1 MCTNIM
7 KKFLKIFTTT
17 KLTIILLFLLII
29 AMFLGTLF
37 PQGGTPW
44 QYQRAFGETWY
55 NILSSIGLLDVFHSW
70 WYITLG
76 ILLLLNLLTCHIYA
90 LCVELHKNRKPEK
103 GGIEIKVSEEKIKD
117 IAGAFRESEFRYK
130 QIDDSFFIARK
141 GMPKRLFSIIFH
153 LFLALLSVGFF
164 FSAASR
170 FDGMVYLHDGET
182 CRIPY
187 SKKDSL
193 NLTLEKFDMEYLW
206 YNDSYFAKDYKSTIV
221 LSTGQKKTIE
231 VNKPLTYN
239 CLNIYQFNY
248 DQEFD
253 LVIEDILISVKPKEY
268 FRIPGINGVF
278 KTGPVYL
285 GTLFRDNKQEKIT
298 PNTKLYFMEMSPVN
312 VRENLKEK
320 EIGTLVLGEPFEFQN
335 LVMEMRNVEEISG
348 LFYRKDTG
356 YPILFYTSIAFMIGL
371 FIRVF
376 FSSYELR
383 IYIDKSEKAIYVTD
397 SASGIAA
404 RLDRKIDMLKNKLT
418 NRAM

>member
-1 MCTNIM
+1 MCINIM

-17 KLTIILLFLLII
+17 KLTIILLSLLII
-29 AMFLGTLF
+29 GMFLGTLF

-55 NILSSIGLLDVFHSW
+55 NIFSLIGLLDVFHSW
-70 WYITLG
+70 WFIALG

-103 GGIEIKVSEEKIKD
+103 CGIEIKVSEEKIKD
-117 IAGAFRESEFRYK
+117 IAGAFKEAGFRYK
-130 QIDDSFFIARK
+130 QINDSFFIARK

-170 FDGMVYLHDGET
+170 FDGMVYLRDGET

-193 NLTLEKFDMEYLW
+193 NLTLEKVDMEYLW
-206 YNDSYFAKDYKSTIV
+206 YNDSYFAKDYKSTIA
-221 LSTGQKKTIE
+221 LFTGQKKIIE

-253 LVIEDILISVKPKEY
+253 LVIGDIIISIKPKEY

-278 KTGPVYL
+278 RTGTVFL
-285 GTLFRDNKQEKIT
+285 GTLFKENKQEKII
-298 PNTKLYFMEMSPVN
+298 PNTKLYFMEMPPVK
-312 VRENLKEK
+312 VRENLKEE
-320 EIGTLVLGEPFEFQN
+320 EIGTLVLSEPFEFQN
-335 LVMEMRNVEEISG
+335 VVMKMQNVEEISG

-356 YPILFYTSIAFMIGL
+356 YPILFYTSIAFMLGL
-371 FIRVF
+371 FFRVF
-376 FSSYELR
+376 IPSYELR
-383 IYIDKSEKAIYVTD
+383 IYVDKPEKAIYVTG

-404 RLDRKIDMLKNKLT
+404 RLDRKIDILKNNLT
-418 NRAM
+418 GETL